1 MNKQNKMKQ
10 PLNNGLIQKNSPY
23 KFTILNQSNSTKKFY
38 ENIIAVDLLLKQN
51 YKTIMQL
58 PKIHKILLNTT
69 SKIYVNDKKHIFL
82 TLAAFELISGQKP
95 RLTLARQSVSNFK
108 IRQNQILGC
117 KLSLSEGAMYMFLE
131 KLSKIVFPKIR
142 DFSKK
147 SKFKNSIQYSS
158 TSKTSTV
165 NLGFQNMMIFPELE
179 NHYELVESFRGMN
192 MSFIL
197 KNSTPKTCLLVLSGF
212 QLPVSS
218 L

>member
-1 MNKQNKMKQ
+1 MNKQNKMREN
-10 PLNNGLIQKNSPY
+10 LY
-23 KFTILNQSNSTKKFY
+23 KFAMWPIPTSKKYYDTIIT
-38 ENIIAVDLLLKQN
+38 VDLLLKQN

-58 PKIHKILLNTT
+58 PKIHKIILNTT
-69 SKIYVNDKKHIFL
+69 SKTYVNDKKHILL
-82 TLAAFELISGQKP
+82 TLAALELISGQKP
-95 RLTLARQSVSNFK
+95 QLTAARQSVSNFK

-117 KLSLSEGAMYMFLE
+117 KLSLCENTMYIFLE

-142 DFSKK
+142 DFSKN
-147 SKFKNSIQYSS
+147 SKIENSIQHSW
-158 TSKTSTV
+158 TSKTSIL

-212 QLPVSS
+212 QLPV
-218 L
+218 

>member
-1 MNKQNKMKQ
+1 MNKQNKFQQ
-10 PLNNGLIQKNSPY
+10 PVNNRINERKNPN
-23 KFTILNQSNSTKKFY
+23 KFTIWNQSNSTKKYY
-38 ENIIAVDLLLKQN
+38 ENIIAADLLLKQN

-58 PKIHKILLNTT
+58 PKIHKIVLNTT
-69 SKIYVNDKKHIFL
+69 SKIYVNDKKHILL
-82 TLAAFELISGQKP
+82 TLAALEFISGQKP
-95 RLTLARQSVSNFK
+95 QLTTARQSVSNFK

-117 KLSLSEGAMYMFLE
+117 KLSLSESVMYSFLE

-142 DFSKK
+142 DFSKN
-147 SKFKNSIQYSS
+147 SKFDNSIQYSS
-158 TSKTSTV
+158 SSKTSTV

-197 KNSTPKTCLLVLSGF
+197 KDSTPKTCLLVLSGF
-212 QLPVSS
+212 QLPVSI